1 MAARVTAKA
10 GACLLMLVMA
20 LGCLAV
26 EQVSPPPTPPPP
38 PPPPGFILPPDGSS
52 ERTSISA
59 ALHLHGWSNHGA
71 STEPASITWHTQQ
84 HAAAGVDLLWWTDHF
99 DIYGG
104 RFPDFL
110 VTPTTPVAVTPGL
123 WTVGTWGPGADGS
136 AFLRSRAM
144 PSVISASGEVTVLLS
159 GGDSTQADTIE
170 LFFGKLIG
178 SVARREA
185 FGILSRPLV
194 GQPRFTMT
202 VWPVGGVGRF
212 PETQVLVPLAWHPG
226 SAGGSREVL
235 QYTFTE
241 GSDRSPWPR
250 GDTLDIHRAWSGNDS
265 AVVMLQPALDATA
278 FPDGLDN
285 TTDEYRI
292 RFVVPRS
299 DPGGTLSF
307 TLPTVVNAASTA
319 ATQMVPAMQLA
330 HFAAQSYGV
339 RAMWGLEVGPQ
350 PGPIADT
357 KWYGAGGAG
366 AHLTIYLPE
375 DLPVSVTTSL
385 TGPATAYGALAQSLG
400 GLTSIPHP
408 FGTSVARPIETDS
421 EQSDEARQ
429 LGAFLVPNAA
439 WGASLIEVGYVARG
453 GVGLRAHLQL
463 LDYLTASGLHL
474 CGIGVSDSHGGPLLA
489 DPTPGRADQYNFVTW
504 IGDVDRAASGAQL
517 IVAMRSCDLSF
528 GNPFYTRG
536 GMWISVATNSV
547 GHQTLS
553 LDTRGVSPSADLF
566 LYEAEVDSTGVG
578 HDPVYR
584 TYGRAVTRS
593 GHPEVGGC
601 RRGFARLEA
610 WAGTRPLAFSNVV
623 SLAPEPDK
631 CSAPAQ
637 GR

>member
-38 PPPPGFILPPDGSS
+38 PPPLGFILPPQGSAQRS
-52 ERTSISA
+52 SISA

-71 STEPASITWHTQQ
+71 SSEPASIAWHTQQ
-84 HAAAGVDLLWWTDHF
+84 HATAGVDLLWWTDHS
-99 DIYGG
+99 DVYGG
-104 RFPDFL
+104 RVPDFL
-110 VTPTTPVAVTPGL
+110 ATPTTPVAVTPGL
-123 WTVGTWGPGADGS
+123 WTVGTWGPGADGR
-136 AFLRSRAM
+136 AFLRSRAP
-144 PSVISASGEVTVLLS
+144 PSVDSTFGRVRVPLP

-170 LFFGKLIG
+170 LFFGRMAG
-178 SVARREA
+178 SKPGREA
-185 FGILSRPLV
+185 FGILSRPRV

-202 VWPVGGVGRF
+202 VWPVDPIRRF
-212 PETQVLVPLAWHPG
+212 PETRVLVPLAWHPG
-226 SAGGSREVL
+226 PAGGSREVL
-235 QYTFTE
+235 QYTLTE
-241 GSDRSPWPR
+241 GAVPSAWPR
-250 GDTLDIHRAWSGNDS
+250 GDTLDVRRGWSRNDS
-265 AVVMLQPALDATA
+265 AVVLLQPAVEASA
-278 FPDGLDN
+278 FPDGMDN

-319 ATQMVPAMQLA
+319 AVQMVPAMQLA
-330 HFAAQSYGV
+330 HFAAQAYGV
-339 RAMWGLEVGPQ
+339 RAIWGLEVGPQ
-350 PGPIADT
+350 PGSIADT

-385 TGPATAYGALAQSLG
+385 TGPATAYAALAQSLG

-408 FGTSVARPIETDS
+408 FGTSVARPVETDS

-463 LDYLTASGLHL
+463 LDYLTASGLRL
-474 CGIGVSDSHGGPLLA
+474 CGIGVSDSHGGSLLA
-489 DPTPGRADQYNFVTW
+489 DPTPGSVEQYNFVTW

-517 IVAMRSCDLSF
+517 IAAMRSCDLSF

-536 GMWISVATNSV
+536 GMWISVATNSI

-584 TYGRAVTRS
+584 TYGRAVARS
-593 GHPEVGGC
+593 GHPDVGGC

-610 WAGTRPLAFSNVV
+610 WAGTRPLVFSNVV